1 MLSALRRVARPA
13 AARSFAAYTPAR
25 TWQVYLSGEIHSDWR
40 EVIAAGV
47 ADRELPVELA
57 APITSHEDSDDC
69 GAVILGDEASRPN
82 YDGRARGSTSSA
94 SGGKRAVPDV
104 RGAEL
109 DRRTRTLIDA
119 ADVVVVRFGDKYRQ
133 WNAAF
138 DAGYA
143 TARGKALHD
152 PVDAPQPRA
161 RRAAAGTTIKRK
173 LSGAGAAMPK
183 QRVGLRRELAGAP
196 RTREGFSR
204 TFLLR
209 FICEKHTLSFRYAEL
224 DALLAAHGV
233 DPSGLRGARRRR
245 RRSGSRRRRVPVRGL
260 LRGGRVKAILV
271 RDALEVWGEGDDH
284 AACARGRPL
293 APGERGAVLRRRR
306 VVEARRGFY
315 KDALPFRGRVR
326 LKGADEQF
334 RILEVY
340 GDVNRGGPRP
350 APSRCYFGRVVA
362 CSAAR
367 DLVHKC
373 DLKRRIY
380 LGPTALDN
388 ELALVMANC
397 ARCDVGSL
405 VLDPFAGT
413 GSILVACALFGG
425 FCYGS
430 DIDWKVLRGKGEH
443 ENDGAT
449 RRRGMRPRKS
459 ASLPVDA
466 LQREDG
472 HQKTLFSN
480 FRQYGLAPPEI
491 LRLGEPPLRLLP
503 NQLAGPSTASS
514 ATRPTA
520 SARARAAPARPAT
533 TSGRAGPPRGPRVLT
548 ALPVAG
554 PVSAKYARHLVVMAK
569 ARPWGA
575 ADWTPAARALV
586 KQSVDAPYEN
596 AARNSRSQLAS
607 RSQRRRRRAPAP
619 APGRCGVM

>member
-1 MLSALRRVARPA
+1 M
-13 AARSFAAYTPAR
+13 
-25 TWQVYLSGEIHSDWR
+25 
-40 EVIAAGV
+40 
-47 ADRELPVELA
+47 
-57 APITSHEDSDDC
+57 
-69 GAVILGDEASRPN
+69 
-82 YDGRARGSTSSA
+82 
-94 SGGKRAVPDV
+94 
-104 RGAEL
+104 
-109 DRRTRTLIDA
+109 
-119 ADVVVVRFGDKYRQ
+119 
-133 WNAAF
+133 
-138 DAGYA
+138 
-143 TARGKALHD
+143 
-152 PVDAPQPRA
+152 
-161 RRAAAGTTIKRK
+161 
-173 LSGAGAAMPK
+173 
-183 QRVGLRRELAGAP
+183 
-196 RTREGFSR
+196 
-204 TFLLR
+204 R

-233 DPSGLRGARRRR
+233 DPRAAYAAPAGGAAGAGADPYVAVAFP
-245 RRSGSRRRRVPVRGL
+245 SAACCAEVVS
-260 LRGGRVKAILV
+260 KAILV

-284 AACARGRPL
+284 AACAAAVAA
-293 APGERGAVLRRRR
+293 APAEGAAPFFAADVSWC
-306 VVEARRGFY
+306 VHVEGFGYSFSGAEQEARRGFY

-449 RRRGMRPRKS
+449 RRRGMRPRNRLFDS
-459 ASLPVDA
+459 F
-466 LQREDG
+466 REP
-472 HQKTLFSN
+472 
-480 FRQYGLAPPEI
+480 A
-491 LRLGEPPLRLLP
+491 
-503 NQLAGPSTASS
+503 LAGTFDCVVSDPPYGIRAGARCSGAARDDVKAVPDHLRAGHVP
-514 ATRPTA
+514 ATRPYPVA
-520 SARARAAPARPAT
+520 DVLADLLEIAARCLKVGGRLAYLLPAT
-533 TSGRAGPPRGPRVLT
+533 ADFDAANDCPAHP
-548 ALPVAG
+548 ALAFVAACAQ

-569 ARPWGA
+569 ARP
-575 ADWTPAARALV
+575 
-586 KQSVDAPYEN
+586 
-596 AARNSRSQLAS
+596 
-607 RSQRRRRRAPAP
+607 
-619 APGRCGVM
+619 

>member
-1 MLSALRRVARPA
+1 MPCLPSPFRK
-13 AARSFAAYTPAR
+13 TR
-25 TWQVYLSGEIHSDWR
+25 TWA
-40 EVIAAGV
+40 IA
-47 ADRELPVELA
+47 E
-57 APITSHEDSDDC
+57 
-69 GAVILGDEASRPN
+69 
-82 YDGRARGSTSSA
+82 
-94 SGGKRAVPDV
+94 
-104 RGAEL
+104 
-109 DRRTRTLIDA
+109 
-119 ADVVVVRFGDKYRQ
+119 
-133 WNAAF
+133 
-138 DAGYA
+138 AGYRRSSRA
-143 TARGKALHD
+143 QRD

-204 TFLLR
+204 KFLLR

-233 DPSGLRGARRRR
+233 DPKAAYAAPAGGAAGAGADPYVAVAFP
-245 RRSGSRRRRVPVRGL
+245 SAACCAEVVS
-260 LRGGRVKAILV
+260 KAILV
-271 RDALEVWGEGDDH
+271 RDALEVWGEGGDH
-284 AACARGRPL
+284 AACAAAVAAAPAEGTAPFFAADVSWCVHVEGFGYSFSGAEQEAVRGVYR
-293 APGERGAVLRRRR
+293 
-306 VVEARRGFY
+306 
-315 KDALPFRGRVR
+315 DALPFRGRVR

-362 CSAAR
+362 CSKAR
-367 DLVHKC
+367 DLVHAC

-459 ASLPVDA
+459 PSLPVDA
-466 LQREDG
+466 LRREDG
-472 HQKTLFSN
+472 KQKTLFSN

-491 LRLGEPPLRLLP
+491 LRLDASRLFDSFRGP
-503 NQLAGPSTASS
+503 ALAGTFDCVVSDPPYGIRAGARCSGAARDDVKAVPDHLRAGHVP
-514 ATRPTA
+514 ATRPYPVA
-520 SARARAAPARPAT
+520 DVLADLLEIAARCLKVGGRLAYLLPAT
-533 TSGRAGPPRGPRVLT
+533 ADFDASNDCPAHP
-548 ALPVAG
+548 ALAFVAACAQ

-596 AARNSRSQLAS
+596 LRAKLAEPAKPAEPAAAPPP
-607 RSQRRRRRAPAP
+607 PAP